1 MDNQSALANLRDIHM
16 PVPIG
21 WWPPAYGWIILGVL
35 ALFLV
40 SALIGFLIYYVINNR
55 AKRQALRLLET
66 YRDAYSKQKNAQ
78 LTSARISELL
88 KRVALVYYPRE
99 KAASLSGEAW
109 LTFLNQTSKRLDFHS
124 VSVLLLECPYKPSV
138 EQDLSPLF
146 HLAQQWIKQRRGR
159 CLK

>member
-1 MDNQSALANLRDIHM
+1 MDNQSALANLRDIHL
-16 PVPIG
+16 PASIG

-35 ALFLV
+35 ALLLLLGL
-40 SALIGFLIYYVINNR
+40 AGFLIHYVINNR

-66 YRDAYSKQKNAQ
+66 YRDVYLKQMNAQ

-99 KAASLSGEAW
+99 KIASLSGEAW
-109 LTFLNQTSKRLDFHS
+109 IAFLNQTSKRLDFHS
-124 VSVLLLECPYKPSV
+124 VSVLLLECPYKPSAD
-138 EQDLSPLF
+138 QDLLPLF
-146 HLAQQWIKQRRGR
+146 HLAQQWIKQRSGR